1 MASRI
6 GQLKLTGSNRAL
18 LLVALVAGLVAAVVV
33 FIAVNGGGDDN
44 ANTAAVSDSATSAL
58 IATQSISAGTEITAD
73 MVKIV
78 NVPNDLLVSGAYADS
93 ELVVGDVARVAI
105 AQGEQI
111 TRNKI
116 GIAVPDKGLSGV
128 LPLGMRAIGI
138 NVEEVTAVGGLLLPG
153 DHVDLVATYRIKRAP
168 GLAEDEYILR
178 TETILQ
184 NVEVLSVAQE
194 AQEASARIDTS
205 DNPSTT
211 DPSYTSG
218 DLPDNV
224 QEQPRASTITV
235 ALSLADAQLLISF
248 QERADRVWAAERA
261 FGETAR
267 AEVPP
272 HEVILVE

>member
-1 MASRI
+1 MTSRI
-6 GQLKLTGSNRAL
+6 GQLRLTGSNRAL
-18 LLVALVAGLVAAVVV
+18 LLLALIAGLVAAVVV
-33 FIAVNGGGDDN
+33 FVAVNNGGDDD
-44 ANTAAVSDSATSAL
+44 ANTAAVSDSTTSTL
-58 IATQSISAGTEITAD
+58 IATQSISAGTEITSD

-78 NVPNDLLVSGAYADS
+78 SVPNDLLVSGAYAGS

-105 AQGEQI
+105 SQGEQI

-128 LPLGMRAIGI
+128 LPLGMRAVGI

-153 DHVDLVATYRIKRAP
+153 DHVDIVATYKIKRAP

-194 AQEASARIDTS
+194 AQEASARIDAS
-205 DNPSTT
+205 DGAGTT

-224 QEQPRASTITV
+224 EEQPRASTITV
-235 ALSLADAQLLISF
+235 ALSLADSQILISF
-248 QERADRVWAAERA
+248 QQRADRVWVAERA
-261 FGETAR
+261 FGETGR
-267 AEVPP
+267 ADILP
-272 HEVILVE
+272 HDVTLVE

>member
-1 MASRI
+1 MARI
-6 GQLKLTGSNRAL
+6 EQLKLAGSNRAL
-18 LLVALVAGLVAAVVV
+18 LLLALIAGLVAAVVV
-33 FIAVNGGGDDN
+33 FIAVSNGGDDN
-44 ANTAAVSDSATSAL
+44 ANPAGVSDNVTSAL
-58 IATQSISAGTEITAD
+58 IATQSISVGTEITSD

-78 NVPNDLLVSGAYADS
+78 SVPNDLLVSGAYADS

-111 TRNKI
+111 TSNKV

-128 LPLGMRAIGI
+128 LPLGMRAIGV
-138 NVEEVTAVGGLLLPG
+138 NVEQVTAVGGLLLPG
-153 DHVDLVATYRIKRAP
+153 DHVDIVATYKIKRAP

-184 NVEVLSVAQE
+184 NVEILSVGQE

-205 DNPSTT
+205 ADPSTT
-211 DPSYTSG
+211 NPSYTSG

-224 QEQPRASTITV
+224 EEQPRANTITV

-248 QERADRVWAAERA
+248 QQRADQVWAAERA

-267 AEVPP
+267 AEIPP